1 MLNPSYSSL
10 IRILNEES
18 GGDARITS
26 RYSVV
31 IAAAKRA
38 RQIVGGAEY
47 DDLGV
52 KTDKAVSIAVSELQ
66 RGFIKIVPGQSE
78 SLYTMQPDNIPQNLP
93 TVIDEGFV
101 SEETDLHLPE
111 EYDTEDL
118 EDLGLQDA
126 YEDEYEDDDGGWDDD
141 EDVIHDEDEDED
153 E

>member
-38 RQIVGGAEY
+38 RQIVGGAEF

-66 RGFIKIVPGQSE
+66 RGFIKIVPGQTE
-78 SLYTMQPDNIPQNLP
+78 SPYNIQTDNIPQNLP

-101 SEETDLHLPE
+101 SEETNLHLPE

-118 EDLGLQDA
+118 EDLDLQDEYKDA
-126 YEDEYEDDDGGWDDD
+126 YDDDDDWEDEED
-141 EDVIHDEDEDED
+141 EIHEDEDED